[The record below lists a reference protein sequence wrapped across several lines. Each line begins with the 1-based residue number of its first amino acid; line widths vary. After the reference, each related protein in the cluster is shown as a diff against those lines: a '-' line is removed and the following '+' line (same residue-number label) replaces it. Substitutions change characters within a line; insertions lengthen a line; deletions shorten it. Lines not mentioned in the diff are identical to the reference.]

1 MCRVS
6 FDPSSGI
13 QACQGCP
20 FYQLARGCRL
30 RLIRCPRC
38 GYHSLPTEETVD
50 SPVPS
55 PLESSAVTD
64 CGAAC
69 LLAELGVGVP
79 GRVVGFD
86 SLHERELQ
94 RLMAYGLVPGVRLT
108 ILQRVPATILKLHQ
122 TELALEHA
130 LTKAIYVLSDEKQD
144 SCRQSPVSTDF

>member
-13 QACQGCP
+13 QTCQSCP
-20 FYQLARGCRL
+20 FYHLARGCRL

-50 SPVPS
+50 SPVASVSQP
-55 PLESSAVTD
+55 SAVED

-69 LLAELGVGVP
+69 LLAELGVGVQ

-86 SLHERELQ
+86 SLNEREVQ
-94 RLMAYGLVPGVRLT
+94 RLMAYGLVPGVRLK
-108 ILQRVPATILKLHQ
+108 ILQRVPATILKIHQ

-130 LTKAIYVLSDEKQD
+130 LTKAIYVVSDHH
-144 SCRQSPVSTDF
+144 SASP